1 MMLNDG
7 WLSAMCDVLI
17 KHEGLIPWMY
27 CDVNGYV
34 TVGVGDLI
42 RSPDCAAVLPFQH
55 GDGGRHSTDSERRE
69 AYIAVRHFYVST
81 RAALSYRN
89 VSDLRLDVDF
99 CKVRLQARLT
109 GEFIPGVVACCPD
122 FRSFPIGAQQ
132 VLVDICYNV
141 GIAGF
146 AHFGRLI
153 AACNAHNFAAA
164 ADHCHTRKD
173 GENAADPRTW
183 GKRNTWRRHRLIE
196 SQLAG

>member
-1 MMLNDG
+1 MMLNDD

-17 KHEGLIPWMY
+17 KHEGITTWMY

-34 TVGVGDLI
+34 TVGVGDLV

-55 GDGGRHSTDSERRE
+55 ADGRHSTDSARRE
-69 AYIAVRHFYVST
+69 AWETVRHFYVST
-81 RAALSYRN
+81 RQAASYAPLT
-89 VSDLRLDVDF
+89 DLRLEVHF
-99 CKVRLQARLT
+99 CIARLASRLRS
-109 GEFIPGVVACCPD
+109 EFVPCVVTCCPD
-122 FRSFPIGAQQ
+122 FESFPCGAQQ

-183 GKRNTWRRHRLIE
+183 GKRNTWRRQRLIE
-196 SQLAG
+196 SHLAG